1 MQAVKIGLV
10 LILFSWPTFAVQT
23 QTICQAPLH
32 VAYNDWPPY
41 SWSDEVGEPLG
52 LDVDLLKAFARRVGC
67 VLEFDKM
74 PARRSHQLMH
84 LGKVDIMMGAS
95 KTAEREEYAHFSV
108 PYRLEQV
115 GLFSI
120 DNGGVVSLGSWQQV
134 LDSSL
139 KLLVPQAGWYGEAY
153 ESSKRS
159 LAMHNQLVESPDLLK
174 SVQMLSRGR
183 AELAIGD
190 ALSLPF
196 IASQHEKV
204 HLFRHPL
211 RLTESDIHLMFSRAT
226 FDEARVRAFN
236 DAIRGA
242 AEDGEIASLLLKWEQ
257 ISLSRIEGVSQKS
270 RGSDEPIWIL
280 AD

>member
-1 MQAVKIGLV
+1 MQAVRVGL
-10 LILFSWPTFAVQT
+10 LLLLFSWPPLSALAQT
-23 QTICQAPLH
+23 CQTPLH

-41 SWSDEVGEPLG
+41 SWSDEGGEPLG
-52 LDVDLLKAFARRVGC
+52 LDIDLLKAFARRAGC
-67 VLEFDKM
+67 MLEFDKM

-95 KTAEREEYAHFSV
+95 KTVEREEYAHFSV

-120 DNGGVVSLGSWQQV
+120 DNGAVSPLVSWQQV
-134 LDSSL
+134 LDSDL

-159 LAMHNQLVESPDLLK
+159 LAMRNQLVESPDLLK

-190 ALSLPF
+190 ALALPF
-196 IASQHEKV
+196 IASQQEKV

-211 RLTESDIHLMFSRAT
+211 RLTESDIHLMFSRFT
-226 FDEARVRAFN
+226 FDEARVRAFD

-242 AEDGEIASLLLKWEQ
+242 AQDGEIAALLLKWEQ
-257 ISLSRIEGVSQKS
+257 ISLSRIEGVSQQLK
-270 RGSDEPIWIL
+270 GSDDSIWIL